1 VAAMLIASKYEEIY
15 APCVRDF
22 VYITDNAYTRE
33 EILEMESRMLIE
45 FEFDL
50 TNPTSYRF
58 LERFAKVCGAAQGQL
73 WSLAQY
79 LIELP
84 LIEQRMLSY
93 SPSNLAASAL
103 YLARKIIYRREGNWT
118 ADLQK
123 HTGYT
128 EEQLRSCAKDMCIL
142 ITCIEKCA
150 LQAVRKK
157 FSTKKFFEVALIK
170 IEH

>member
-1 VAAMLIASKYEEIY
+1 
-15 APCVRDF
+15 
-22 VYITDNAYTRE
+22 
-33 EILEMESRMLIE
+33 
-45 FEFDL
+45 
-50 TNPTSYRF
+50 
-58 LERFAKVCGAAQGQL
+58 
-73 WSLAQY
+73 
-79 LIELP
+79 
-84 LIEQRMLSY
+84 MLSY

-103 YLARKIIYRREGNWT
+103 YLARKIIHRREGNWT
-118 ADLQK
+118 AELQK